1 MLEFSVAVSS
11 SARNV
16 NVTFA
21 IREMARRSS
30 FAITTGRSN
39 LSRRGLK
46 LNAKRK
52 KKKKGGRKNTQR
64 AVDLL
69 GGRVFTTI
77 LETKKEEGGILDGIL
92 TFFPPL
98 AVWGDAKERGGRGGR
113 RFEKFE
119 STRNQKAEPH
129 YKLKWNFQLPLD
141 GYMVFYA

>member
-98 AVWGDAKERGGRGGR
+98 AVWGTRRREEGGVDEGLKNSKVRGI
-113 RFEKFE
+113 KK
-119 STRNQKAEPH
+119 RN
-129 YKLKWNFQLPLD
+129 LITS
-141 GYMVFYA
+141 